1 VGTLRRGDNL
11 CYFSAFWGEF
21 IGCTPLNGVGLGP
34 NRRGGFLR
42 TTSGGEVFRVRAT
55 PGERGLLYAE
65 GISACYVG
73 APEWAN

>member
-1 VGTLRRGDNL
+1 LIIFWGLGGKPRGYIEEGDHL

-42 TTSGGEVFRVRAT
+42 TTSGGRAVLGKGNVR
-55 PGERGLLYAE
+55 GEGFVIR
-65 GISACYVG
+65 
-73 APEWAN
+73 